1 MKPSIKQIS
10 DITGFSAATVSNAL
24 NHKKG
29 VNKET
34 SEEIFRVAREIGY
47 LDANTISK
55 IKLLIFRKN
64 GLIID
69 DTPFFTALIDGFE
82 KECRESGYEMAL
94 GTVDQRQPDY
104 EEQVRLAMQDPDT
117 AVVLLGT
124 ELDKEDLE
132 LFSKAP
138 CPLMLLDYWSH
149 NMDFSAVVINNRD
162 SMRKA
167 VRYLASKGHSRIG
180 YLRGDFRILGF
191 RQRETGFREAMKEA
205 GLTMEEGGAITLS
218 TTMDGACRDLQQYL
232 RRYQKQD
239 QDQKQDHI
247 QDQTHGK
254 LPTAF
259 VAENDMI
266 ALGAMRAFQAE
277 GIRIPEDVSIIGFD
291 DLPFCEISYPR
302 LTSLRVEKQEMGALA
317 VRRVI
322 EIVKKAPRIHTKTEV
337 CTEFIERDSVKDLR
351 Q

>member
-10 DITGFSAATVSNAL
+10 DMTGFSAATISNAL

-47 LDANTISK
+47 LDMNTVSK
-55 IKLLIFRKN
+55 IKLLIYKKN

-69 DTPFFTALIDGFE
+69 DTPFFTSLIDGFE

-94 GTVDQRQPDY
+94 GTLDRRQPDY
-104 EEQVRLAMQDPDT
+104 EEQVRLALGDPDT

-124 ELDKEDLE
+124 ELSKEE
-132 LFSKAP
+132 LWGFKDSSS
-138 CPLMLLDYWSH
+138 PLMLLDYWSH

-167 VRYLASKGHSRIG
+167 VRYLAAKGHKRIG
-180 YLRGDFRILGF
+180 YLKGDFRILGF
-191 RQRETGFREAMKEA
+191 KQRETGFMEAMKEA
-205 GLTMEEGGAITLS
+205 GYPVEDRFVITLS
-218 TTMDGACRDLQQYL
+218 TTMDGACRDFQEHLSVH
-232 RRYQKQD
+232 KE
-239 QDQKQDHI
+239 
-247 QDQTHGK
+247 

-259 VAENDMI
+259 IAENDMI
-266 ALGAMRAFQAE
+266 ALGAMRALHAS
-277 GIRIPEDVSIIGFD
+277 GYKVPEDVSMIGFD

-322 EIVKKAPRIHTKTEV
+322 EMVKKNPHINTKTEV
-337 CTEFIERDSVKDLR
+337 CTEFIERESVRDLN
-351 Q
+351 

>member
-1 MKPSIKQIS
+1 MPSRQDYDMKPSIKQIS

-29 VNKET
+29 VNRET
-34 SEEIFRVAREIGY
+34 AEEIFRIAREIGY

-55 IKLLIFRKN
+55 IKLLIFKKN

-124 ELDKEDLE
+124 ELDKEDLG
-132 LFSKAP
+132 LFLKAP

-167 VRYLASKGHSRIG
+167 VRYLVSKGHRRIG
-180 YLRGDFRILGF
+180 YLKGDFRILGF

-205 GLTMEEGGAITLS
+205 GLSVENGGSITLS
-218 TTMDGACRDLQQYL
+218 TTMDGACRDLKRYL
-232 RRYQKQD
+232 EQE
-239 QDQKQDHI
+239 
-247 QDQTHGK
+247 HGE

-322 EIVKKAPRIHTKTEV
+322 EIVKKAPKIHTKTEV
-337 CTEFIERDSVKDLR
+337 CTEFIERDSVKDLGGE
-351 Q
+351 